1 MTDTNTRMSEL
12 RKRSRELSE
21 ATQQLP
27 GRAAADDRKL
37 VADAFGKAAASLE
50 LLGGP
55 NPGGAYR
62 QQLRIIE
69 NTRNFLGSGAA
80 GVAPDPSVDTGL
92 RSMENALAGVRE
104 RLFPNDEKIRSQLD
118 TLRTRLADLDTVR
131 GPIHSLVVARAFGSA
146 ANVIDT
152 MSGELDARN
161 EAVQQAQQPAP
172 APATQPTNT
181 TAAIP
186 AAASTPPAPSQPMT
200 PRTPPAPAAPPAP
213 PAAPKP
219 PTPPTPPAAPSPAAQ
234 QQQYEQLQKDYQRLQ
249 QQYQELQQKYQQQ
262 QQQQQQSQQPAR

>member
-1 MTDTNTRMSEL
+1 
-12 RKRSRELSE
+12 
-21 ATQQLP
+21 
-27 GRAAADDRKL
+27 RA
-37 VADAFGKAAASLE
+37 
-50 LLGGP
+50 
-55 NPGGAYR
+55 
-62 QQLRIIE
+62 
-69 NTRNFLGSGAA
+69 SG
-80 GVAPDPSVDTGL
+80 
-92 RSMENALAGVRE
+92 RE

-118 TLRTRLADLDTVR
+118 TLRRRLADLDTVR
-131 GPIHSLVVARAFGSA
+131 GPIQSLVVAQAFGSA

-200 PRTPPAPAAPPAP
+200 PRTPPAPAAPAAPPAP

-234 QQQYEQLQKDYQRLQ
+234 
-249 QQYQELQQKYQQQ
+249 
-262 QQQQQQSQQPAR
+262 